1 MVTQLAI
8 TAAATVII
16 ITITADSETSTH
28 GVVFKVEIQPAS
40 TPNLDMMVRWQA
52 VPCKP
57 EGTLSKPGSAARFGK
72 PSRS

>member
-28 GVVFKVEIQPAS
+28 GMVFKVEITAGVYAKPRHDGALAGCSMQTRRDAQQ
-40 TPNLDMMVRWQA
+40 TWFCCEVWQA
-52 VPCKP
+52 
-57 EGTLSKPGSAARFGK
+57 
-72 PSRS
+72 